1 MGRKLEEE
9 VFWSREAAL
18 GSSYGDCAHQYLIN
32 LSSHHTGYFLGKNKW
47 KLDFSYYSS
56 AYSFTRGYIEQIL

>member
-32 LSSHHTGYFLGKNKW
+32 LSSHHTGYFLSKTKW
-47 KLDFSYYSS
+47 KSDYSYVSS
-56 AYSFTRGYIEQIL
+56 AYFFIRGYIEQIL